1 MGHIFSNMSEKS
13 TSSMSDK
20 VKKIAKPVLGF
31 LCVLVIILSIAG
43 AAISAFSGDVSVSKE
58 TGDLISTLGAG
69 AAVTS
74 KLKTAQDLFIC
85 IIIFSILA
93 LALALFVKFQKSG
106 DQSKYEISEKSEK
119 ASKGLDN
126 VAFDGEKGVKEK
138 WMDNYVPYGQ
148 FPKGNVIEEEVVV
161 ENEKDNKTQEK
172 VTDSN
177 KDDEKWKDNYVAYE
191 EEEKTAE
198 NE

>member
-1 MGHIFSNMSEKS
+1 MSEKS

-148 FPKGNVIEEEVVV
+148 FPKGNAIEEVVIV
-161 ENEKDNKTQEK
+161 ENEKDSKTQDK
-172 VTDSN
+172 VIVDSN
-177 KDDEKWKDNYVAYE
+177 KDDEKWKENYVPYE
-191 EEEKTAE
+191 EEEKEKKEE

>member
-1 MGHIFSNMSEKS
+1 MSEKS
-13 TSSMSDK
+13 TSTMGDK
-20 VKKIAKPVLGF
+20 VKKIYKPVLGF

-43 AAISAFSGDVSVSKE
+43 AAISAFSGDVSVKPE

-69 AAVTS
+69 VSIA
-74 KLKTAQDLFIC
+74 KNLKTAQDLFIC
-85 IIIFSILA
+85 IIIFSVLAIL
-93 LALALFVKFQKSG
+93 LSLFVKFQKSG
-106 DQSKYEISEKSEK
+106 DQSKYEINEKSEK
-119 ASKGLDN
+119 STKGLDN

-148 FPKGNVIEEEVVV
+148 FPKGSAIEEEVTV
-161 ENEKDNKTQEK
+161 ENEKDNKTLEK

-177 KDDEKWKDNYVAYE
+177 KDDEKWKENYVPYE
-191 EEEKTAE
+191 EEEKKTE

>member
-1 MGHIFSNMSEKS
+1 MGIFCNMSEKS
-13 TSSMSDK
+13 TSNMSDK

-69 AAVTS
+69 AAVTG

-106 DQSKYEISEKSEK
+106 DQSKYEISEKT
-119 ASKGLDN
+119 SKGLDN

-148 FPKGNVIEEEVVV
+148 FPKGNAIEEEVIV
-161 ENEKDNKTQEK
+161 ENEKDSKTQDK
-172 VTDSN
+172 VIVDSN
-177 KDDEKWKDNYVAYE
+177 KDDEKWKENYVP
-191 EEEKTAE
+191 
-198 NE
+198 